1 MANDVNLE
9 IVSSTDSCHS
19 SDEVAATE
27 MECSSDSEEDHSL
40 LPFYCRPL
48 TTPANRNK
56 WFLEV
61 FSPPRLNGGI
71 LVRRGGGGIL
81 VSMIKERPA

>member
-1 MANDVNLE
+1 MAVDLTND
-9 IVSSTDSCHS
+9 
-19 SDEVAATE
+19 SDDDVAVTE
-27 MECSSDSEEDHSL
+27 LECSSDSEEDHSL

-48 TTPANRNK
+48 TTPATCNK
-56 WFLEV
+56 RFLEV

-71 LVRRGGGGIL
+71 LVRRGGGVIL